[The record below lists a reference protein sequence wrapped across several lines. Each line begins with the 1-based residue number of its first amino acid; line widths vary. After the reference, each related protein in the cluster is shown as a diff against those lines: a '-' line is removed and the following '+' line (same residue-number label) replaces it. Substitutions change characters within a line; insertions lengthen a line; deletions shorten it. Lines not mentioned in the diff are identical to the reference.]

1 MTPRRNVA
9 CCDAVDPLVQA
20 LRTLLAY
27 TDKQYLAPELREATI
42 QTLVA
47 MANAEARICTLCGK
61 NALDSLVDRLKT
73 RLATAR
79 TLGDRS
85 AAYELTLVLAA
96 LEDDT

>member
-1 MTPRRNVA
+1 
-9 CCDAVDPLVQA
+9 VDPLVHA
-20 LRTLLAY
+20 LRTLLTY
-27 TDKQYLAPELREATI
+27 TDKQYLALELREATT
-42 QTLVA
+42 QALVA

-61 NALDSLVDRLKT
+61 NSLASLIDRLKT

-79 TLGDRS
+79 ALGDRS